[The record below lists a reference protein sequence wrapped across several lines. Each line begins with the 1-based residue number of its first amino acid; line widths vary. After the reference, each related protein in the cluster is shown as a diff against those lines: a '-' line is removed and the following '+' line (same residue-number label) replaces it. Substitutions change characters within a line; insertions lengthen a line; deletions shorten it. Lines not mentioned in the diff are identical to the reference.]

1 VDLEHQARSEFRA
14 AHLLGRVERPEPEFL
29 SEVQQAPLVVFEEG
43 ERFAV
48 ADPGQE
54 IGLEGDELLVDEAVD
69 EVEEHLLFF
78 AEVGAGLS

>member
-1 VDLEHQARSEFRA
+1 MIAKSEQKN
-14 AHLLGRVERPEPEFL
+14 VETDNVGEKY
-29 SEVQQAPLVVFEEG
+29 VMKDKKMIEEG